1 MWPIG
6 YKFEYESNYGCG
18 TITGIIARLEQPS
31 NYKVLTLDTYEEL
44 KDHTRYII
52 NGERQILL
60 SSYMIYSTNGAMY
73 NLSEIEIENVR
84 EIRDRK
90 LKDMGI

>member
-44 KDHTRYII
+44 KDHTRY
-52 NGERQILL
+52 L